1 MVTMTIPDEIL
12 ADPNPLWRCYVV
24 GYFIGDP
31 PHVGSIHATVNRL
44 WSTAKMGSKIDVQFL
59 EKNTVLF
66 RIENP
71 QARARVINRKDWHK
85 ADVPLVVN
93 EWSPGTA
100 LAPPDLSAIPIW
112 IDLKGVPSLMFSHK
126 TLKCLSRATGKFV
139 KLHPNTEKCTRLD
152 VARVLVEVNLHKTL
166 VEKISFQDKDGE
178 NVVIDVSYPWLPPRC
193 TVCSGWGHK
202 GASCTSKKIQVL
214 QKDKEVAVSAEGVDV
229 VINGD
234 GKVRYEIAANRNVVS
249 DLLLELEGLPP
260 ALGSNVVGDE
270 SRKEKEIGSTSKS
283 VSDVG
288 DSTTSKEEWPLVN
301 GKALSLPLLEKQQDA
316 EGEERVKE
324 GNDLISPSR
333 FSVLEKEGFDDSDVI
348 ENVDEDKMEEG
359 EVVTVTQKTGAKAK
373 NFTKSVRFPLGALG
387 SCQATFAAA
396 AEAADKRNNLA
407 AIEEKIFRQKSCI
420 KWLGAGDHNTVFF
433 HRAVQTRSA
442 RNNINRLVREDGI
455 VLTNLADIKSEAVLH
470 FQKFLQVQDQGEE
483 GGSYT
488 MNEPVPEESGGGD
501 VVLWKH
507 SDDDFK
513 PCFSSAK
520 TWDQIR
526 ERKATVFWSKS
537 VWFQQ
542 GVPRFS
548 FIIWLA
554 VKNRLSTGDRMR
566 SLGIQQGCVLCGE
579 PDETWD
585 HIFFACPYSF
595 TVWDNLVNRL
605 TGSRSNLDW
614 MVTLQ
619 FVSRNNLRLVDKILL
634 KMAFQTCIYHVW
646 TEINERRHQR
656 GFRTVV

>member
-1 MVTMTIPDEIL
+1 MILQQRTICDSDSNNDSQIPAAADEDGGKSSKDVVDGMVMMTIPDEIL
-12 ADPNPLWRCYVV
+12 VDPNPLWRCYV
-24 GYFIGDP
+24 
-31 PHVGSIHATVNRL
+31 
-44 WSTAKMGSKIDVQFL
+44 MGSKIDVQFL

-234 GKVRYEIAANRNVVS
+234 GKVRYEIAANRNV
-249 DLLLELEGLPP
+249 
-260 ALGSNVVGDE
+260 
-270 SRKEKEIGSTSKS
+270 
-283 VSDVG
+283 
-288 DSTTSKEEWPLVN
+288 
-301 GKALSLPLLEKQQDA
+301 ALSLPLLEKQQDA

-373 NFTKSVRFPLGALG
+373 NFTKSVRFPLGTSFKLSRQVPAR
-387 SCQATFAAA
+387 SKEVKAA
-396 AEAADKRNNLA
+396 R
-407 AIEEKIFRQKSCI
+407 
-420 KWLGAGDHNTVFF
+420 T
-433 HRAVQTRSA
+433 T
-442 RNNINRLVREDGI
+442 
-455 VLTNLADIKSEAVLH
+455 TNSKKA
-470 FQKFLQVQDQGEE
+470 
-483 GGSYT
+483 
-488 MNEPVPEESGGGD
+488 
-501 VVLWKH
+501 
-507 SDDDFK
+507 
-513 PCFSSAK
+513 SS
-520 TWDQIR
+520 
-526 ERKATVFWSKS
+526 RK
-537 VWFQQ
+537 
-542 GVPRFS
+542 
-548 FIIWLA
+548 L
-554 VKNRLSTGDRMR
+554 
-566 SLGIQQGCVLCGE
+566 
-579 PDETWD
+579 
-585 HIFFACPYSF
+585 
-595 TVWDNLVNRL
+595 
-605 TGSRSNLDW
+605 
-614 MVTLQ
+614 
-619 FVSRNNLRLVDKILL
+619 
-634 KMAFQTCIYHVW
+634 
-646 TEINERRHQR
+646 
-656 GFRTVV
+656 